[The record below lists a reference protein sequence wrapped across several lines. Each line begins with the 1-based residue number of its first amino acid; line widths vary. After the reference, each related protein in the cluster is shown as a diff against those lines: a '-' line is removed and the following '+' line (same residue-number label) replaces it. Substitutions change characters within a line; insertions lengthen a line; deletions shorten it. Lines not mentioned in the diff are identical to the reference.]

1 MEVLSY
7 RKYFVGIMYR
17 KYIKRPLDFIVA
29 LISLVLLLPLFIL
42 LALLIKLESAGP
54 VFFTQKRGGKNGRY
68 FTLFKFRS
76 MKVDSDAEKAGF
88 EPGTSSRITTIGT
101 FLRKTKVD
109 EFPQLINVLKGDMA
123 IVGPRPEVKKYID
136 AHPHRWEKI
145 LLERP
150 GITDPASI
158 KFRNEEEILA
168 DATDPEREYIEKIMP
183 EKMAAYEEYVENISL
198 FGDIKIIL
206 QTIFAVLRG

>member
-1 MEVLSY
+1 
-7 RKYFVGIMYR
+7 MYR
-17 KYIKRPLDFIVA
+17 NFFKRFFDFIAA
-29 LISLVLLLPLFIL
+29 LISLVLLLPLFVF
-42 LALLIKLESAGP
+42 LALLIRLESAGP

-76 MKVDSDAEKAGF
+76 MRVDRNAEKSGF
-88 EPGTSSRITTIGT
+88 EPGTSSRITNVGA

-136 AHPHRWEKI
+136 AYPERWEKI
-145 LLERP
+145 LAERP

-168 DATDPEREYIEKIMP
+168 DAANPEKEYIEKIMP
-183 EKMAAYEEYVENISL
+183 DKMAAYEEYVGNISL
-198 FGDIKIIL
+198 FGDIKIII